1 LSELQVVDLNKVI
14 FTDGTK
20 IEANANRY
28 TFVWR
33 GTVNYHKQ
41 NLEAKLQT
49 VLKEIQ
55 SQIKIDNKDDNTELF
70 DNQNITEDLINE
82 KIENLNNDIQKS
94 EKLTPKQK
102 V

>member
-1 LSELQVVDLNKVI
+1 LQVVDLNKVI

-20 IEANANRY
+20 IETNANRY